1 MYEEFGMR
9 LSGKTALITGGTSGI
24 GLATAKLFLKEGARV
39 IVTGRNESRFDDVR
53 AELGD
58 GVLIVAADVRSIEA
72 MQAVTAQAQQA
83 FGGLDILFANAGYVI
98 PTPLQ
103 SIDGHQYE
111 TIMDVSVRGAVFTM
125 QAALPVLREGASV
138 VLTTSF
144 INQTGKHG
152 LSLVAAAKA
161 AVRSLARSWSF
172 ELLDRKIRV
181 NAVAPGG
188 IETPLLG
195 KLGLSEAEV
204 ENFKVQ
210 FASTVPLGRM
220 GRAEEV
226 AAAVLYLAS
235 DESRYVL
242 GTELVVDGGCSQL

>member
-1 MYEEFGMR
+1 MR
-9 LSGKTALITGGTSGI
+9 LLGKTALITGGTSGI
-24 GLATAKLFLKEGARV
+24 GLATAKLLIEEGASV
-39 IVTGRNESRFDDVR
+39 VVTGRDRSRFADVR

-58 GVLIVAADVRSIEA
+58 GALILAADVRSAEA
-72 MQAVTAQAQQA
+72 MQTVAAQVQQT

-103 SIDGHQYE
+103 SIDERQYDD
-111 TIMDVSVRGAVFTM
+111 IMDVSVKGVVFTM
-125 QAALPVLREGASV
+125 QSALPVLREGASV
-138 VLTTSF
+138 VLMTSF
-144 INQTGKHG
+144 IDQTGKHG

-161 AVRSLARSWSF
+161 AVRSFARSWSY

-195 KLGLSEAEV
+195 KLGLSEAEL
-204 ENFKVQ
+204 ENFKAQ

-235 DESRYVL
+235 DESRYVV
-242 GTELVVDGGCSQL
+242 GTELVIDGGCSQL

>member
-1 MYEEFGMR
+1 MR

-24 GLATAKLFLKEGARV
+24 GLATAKLFVKEGARV
-39 IVTGRNESRFDDVR
+39 AVTGRDESRFADVQ

-58 GVLIVAADVRSIEA
+58 EALVLSADVRSIDA
-72 MQAVTAQAQQA
+72 MQAVSARIQQA

-98 PTPLQ
+98 ATPLPA
-103 SIDGHQYE
+103 IDVRQYDDV
-111 TIMDVSVRGAVFTM
+111 MDVSVKGVVFTM

-138 VLTTSF
+138 ILTTSF
-144 INQTGKHG
+144 IDQTGKHG

-161 AVRSLARSWSF
+161 AARSLARSWSY

-204 ENFKVQ
+204 EDFKTQ

-220 GRAEEV
+220 GRPEEI

-235 DESRYVL
+235 DESRYVV

>member
-1 MYEEFGMR
+1 MR

-24 GLATAKLFLKEGARV
+24 GLATAKLFIKEGARV
-39 IVTGRNESRFDDVR
+39 AVTGRDRSRFESVQ
-53 AELGD
+53 AELGCEAL
-58 GVLIVAADVRSIEA
+58 VIAADVQSGEA
-72 MQAVTAQAQQA
+72 MQAATAQVQQA
-83 FGGLDILFANAGYVI
+83 FGGLDILFANAGYVV
-98 PTPLQ
+98 PTPLHLF
-103 SIDGHQYE
+103 DVRQYDE
-111 TIMDVSVRGAVFTM
+111 IMGVSVKGAVLTI
-125 QAALPVLREGASV
+125 QAALPTLREGASII
-138 VLTTSF
+138 LTTSF

-161 AVRSLARSWSF
+161 AVRSFARSWSY

-195 KLGLSEAEV
+195 KLGLSDAEV
-204 ENFKVQ
+204 EAFKEQ

-220 GRAEEV
+220 GQAEEI

-235 DESRYVL
+235 DESRYVV

>member
-1 MYEEFGMR
+1 MR

-24 GLATAKLFLKEGARV
+24 GLATAKLFVKEGARV
-39 IVTGRNESRFDDVR
+39 AVTGRDESRFADVR
-53 AELGD
+53 AELG
-58 GVLIVAADVRSIEA
+58 GEALVLSADVRSIDA
-72 MQAVTAQAQQA
+72 MQAVSARIQQA

-98 PTPLQ
+98 ATPLPA
-103 SIDGHQYE
+103 IDVRQYDDV
-111 TIMDVSVRGAVFTM
+111 MDVSVKGVVFTM

-138 VLTTSF
+138 ILTTSF
-144 INQTGKHG
+144 IDQTGKHG

-161 AVRSLARSWSF
+161 AARSLARSWSY

-204 ENFKVQ
+204 EDFKAQ

-220 GRAEEV
+220 GRAEEI

-235 DESRYVL
+235 DESRYVV

>member
-1 MYEEFGMR
+1 MR

-24 GLATAKLFLKEGARV
+24 GLATAKLFIREGARV
-39 IVTGRNESRFDDVR
+39 VVTGRDKSRFAGVQT
-53 AELGD
+53 ELGD
-58 GVLIVAADVRSIEA
+58 GALVLAADVRSVDA
-72 MQAVTAQAQQA
+72 MQAITAQAQQA
-83 FGGLDILFANAGYVI
+83 FGGLDILFANAGYVA

-103 SIDGHQYE
+103 SIDERQYD
-111 TIMDVSVRGAVFTM
+111 TIMDISVKGVVYTM

-138 VLTTSF
+138 VLMTSF
-144 INQTGKHG
+144 IDQTGKHG

-161 AVRSLARSWSF
+161 AVRSLARSWSH

-195 KLGLSEAEV
+195 KLGLSEVEV
-204 ENFKVQ
+204 ENFKTQ

-220 GRAEEV
+220 GQAEEI

-235 DESRYVL
+235 DESRYIL
-242 GTELVVDGGCSQL
+242 GAELVVDGGCSQL

>member
-1 MYEEFGMR
+1 MR

-24 GLATAKLFLKEGARV
+24 GLATARRFIEEGARV
-39 IVTGRNESRFDDVR
+39 AVTGRDESRFADVH
-53 AELGD
+53 AELG
-58 GVLIVAADVRSIEA
+58 GEALVLAADVRSIEA
-72 MQAVTAQAQQA
+72 MQAVASRIQDT

-103 SIDGHQYE
+103 SIDERQYDDV
-111 TIMDVSVRGAVFTM
+111 MDISVKGAVFTM

-138 VLTTSF
+138 ILTTSF
-144 INQTGKHG
+144 IDQTGKHA

-161 AVRSLARSWSF
+161 AVRSFARSWSY

-204 ENFKVQ
+204 EAFKTQ

-220 GRAEEV
+220 GRPEEI

-235 DESRYVL
+235 DESRYVV

>member
-1 MYEEFGMR
+1 MR

-24 GLATAKLFLKEGARV
+24 GLATAKLFVREGARV
-39 IVTGRNESRFDDVR
+39 AVTGRDESRFADVR

-58 GVLIVAADVRSIEA
+58 GALVLAADVRSIAA
-72 MQAVTAQAQQA
+72 MQLVTARVQQS
-83 FGGLDILFANAGYVI
+83 FGGLDILFANAGYVV

-103 SIDGHQYE
+103 SIDERQYDD
-111 TIMDVSVRGAVFTM
+111 IMDVSVKGVVFTM

-138 VLTTSF
+138 IITTSF
-144 INQTGKHG
+144 LDQTGKHG

-161 AVRSLARSWSF
+161 AARSLARSWSY

-195 KLGLSEAEV
+195 KLGLSAAEMGT
-204 ENFKVQ
+204 FKAQ
-210 FASTVPLGRM
+210 FASAVPLGRW
-220 GRAEEV
+220 GQAEEI
-226 AAAVLYLAS
+226 AAAVVYLAS
-235 DESRYVL
+235 DESRYVV

>member
-1 MYEEFGMR
+1 MR

-24 GLATAKLFLKEGARV
+24 GLATAKRFIKEGARV
-39 IVTGRNESRFDDVR
+39 AVIGRDESRFAGVQ
-53 AELGD
+53 AELGAEAL
-58 GVLIVAADVRSIEA
+58 VLAADVRSAEA
-72 MQAVTAQAQQA
+72 MQEATTRVQQA

-103 SIDGHQYE
+103 SIDARQYDD
-111 TIMDVSVRGAVFTM
+111 IMDVSVKGVVFTM

-144 INQTGKHG
+144 IDQTGKHG

-161 AVRSLARSWSF
+161 AVRSLARSWSY

-181 NAVAPGG
+181 NAIAPGG
-188 IETPLLG
+188 IETPLLD

-204 ENFKVQ
+204 EAFKAQ
-210 FASTVPLGRM
+210 FVSTVPVARM
-220 GRAEEV
+220 GQAEEI

-235 DESRYVL
+235 DESRYVV

>member
-1 MYEEFGMR
+1 MR

-24 GLATAKLFLKEGARV
+24 GLATAKLFVKEGARV
-39 IVTGRNESRFDDVR
+39 AVTGRDESRFANVQ
-53 AELGD
+53 AELGVEAL
-58 GVLIVAADVRSIEA
+58 VLAADVRSGEA
-72 MQAVTAQAQQA
+72 MQAVTAKIQQA

-103 SIDGHQYE
+103 SIDVRQYDD
-111 TIMDVSVRGAVFTM
+111 IMDVSVKGVVFTM

-144 INQTGKHG
+144 IDQTGKHG

-161 AVRSLARSWSF
+161 AVRSLARSWSY
-172 ELLDRKIRV
+172 ELLERKIRV

-188 IETPLLG
+188 IDTPLLG
-195 KLGLSEAEV
+195 KLGLFEAEL
-204 ENFKVQ
+204 EKFKAQ

-220 GRAEEV
+220 GQAEEI

-235 DESRYVL
+235 DESRYVV

>member
-1 MYEEFGMR
+1 MR